1 MTNILHIL
9 NGDSTAEIFDKTSIV
24 GDIVVWREMLCEGVV
39 KSEIG
44 SDDFWKSRYDF
55 FESEFGIG
63 KLEYFDQT
71 IKELVKLEELSTYRE
86 VVLWFEYDLFCQ
98 VNLIAA
104 CSYLIKSFRKDINYY
119 LVCTGKEKGKDQLQ
133 TLSDYGPNEYKILYK
148 NKVKLTKN
156 DLLFAEYCWNLYIEN
171 DLIKLKNNDFSKNSK
186 FEYLPM
192 AIDQHILRF
201 PNINGLNQIENKILE
216 LINSGLTSKN
226 KIVRQLLIW
235 QQKETVYGF
244 GDMQYFMTLKNLKKF
259 YTDHNNVILLNNKGK
274 QLVK

>member
-133 TLSDYGPNEYKILYK
+133 TLSNYGPNEYKILYK

>member
-9 NGDSTAEIFDKTSIV
+9 NGDNTAEIFNKTSIA
-24 GDIVVWREMLCEGVV
+24 GDIIVWREMLCEGVV
-39 KSEIG
+39 KSEVG
-44 SDDFWKSRYDF
+44 SDDFWKSRYNF
-55 FESEFGIG
+55 YESEFGIG
-63 KLEYFDQT
+63 KLEYFDKT

-133 TLSDYGPNEYKILYK
+133 TLSNYGPNEYEVLYK

-156 DLLFAEYCWNLYIEN
+156 DLLFAEYCWNLYMEN
-171 DLIKLKNNDFSKNSK
+171 DLIKLKNNDFSKNLK

-192 AIDQHILRF
+192 TIDQHILRF
-201 PNINGLNQIENKILE
+201 PNKNGLNQIENKILE

-235 QQKETVYGF
+235 QQTETVYGF

-259 YTDHNNVILLNNKGK
+259 YTDNNDVILLNNKGK

>member
-9 NGDSTAEIFDKTSIV
+9 NGDSTAEIFDKTSIA

-133 TLSDYGPNEYKILYK
+133 TLSNYGPNEYEVLYK

-171 DLIKLKNNDFSKNSK
+171 DPIKLKNNNFSKNSK

-201 PNINGLNQIENKILE
+201 PNKNGLNQIENKILE

>member
-9 NGDSTAEIFDKTSIV
+9 NGDSTAEIFDKTSIA

-71 IKELVKLEELSTYRE
+71 IKKLVKLEELSTYRE

-156 DLLFAEYCWNLYIEN
+156 DLLFAETCWNLYIEN

-201 PNINGLNQIENKILE
+201 SNINGLNQIENKILE